1 MQTNGKV
8 CSPSP
13 VKDLETTVAQSFL
26 QPKDGPGTTGSSAK
40 MLFSKDWTTTVTF
53 AFSHQVWMTTPQIP
67 ILKIPQPGKLG
78 ETKCSFEQKLLQVV
92 NHPPVRRW
100 TEVCFADPHRRNATE
115 GMPLFLSGALEAHL
129 REDKSSQNYSAPT
142 LNRKW
147 QTIRTRETLQQ
158 HKPKATEPPV
168 PETAASPV

>member
-1 MQTNGKV
+1 MYPTCKDDQPVNINKDGLCRRTARY
-8 CSPSP
+8 SPSP

-92 NHPPVRRW
+92 NHPPVPRW
-100 TEVCFADPHRRNATE
+100 TEVCLADPHRRNATLLKRGPRGTSTGRQLQPKLQRPNIKQE
-115 GMPLFLSGALEAHL
+115 MANY
-129 REDKSSQNYSAPT
+129 QNP
-142 LNRKW
+142 
-147 QTIRTRETLQQ
+147 
-158 HKPKATEPPV
+158 
-168 PETAASPV
+168 